1 MLKPCDSQMVI
12 KRIKQIGSKAA
23 PVQSPALSSPTP
35 AAAAPVIA
43 DSGES
48 LELRVSQALHKMGV
62 PANIKGYRYL
72 ITAIEL
78 CINDMDM
85 LSSVTK
91 QLYPTIA
98 KRYDTTP
105 SRVERAIRHSIEVAW
120 NRGQIDVLDAVFGYT
135 INTRKGKP
143 TNSEFIAMLSDKL
156 RMSHSLLD

>member
-1 MLKPCDSQMVI
+1 
-12 KRIKQIGSKAA
+12 
-23 PVQSPALSSPTP
+23 
-35 AAAAPVIA
+35 
-43 DSGES
+43 
-48 LELRVSQALHKMGV
+48 MGV

-78 CINDMDM
+78 CIGDMDM
-85 LSSVTK
+85 LGSVTK
-91 QLYPTIA
+91 LLYPTIA

-156 RMSHSLLD
+156 RMSRGLLD

>member
-1 MLKPCDSQMVI
+1 
-12 KRIKQIGSKAA
+12 
-23 PVQSPALSSPTP
+23 
-35 AAAAPVIA
+35 
-43 DSGES
+43 
-48 LELRVSQALHKMGV
+48 
-62 PANIKGYRYL
+62 
-72 ITAIEL
+72 
-78 CINDMDM
+78 
-85 LSSVTK
+85 VTK
-91 QLYPTIA
+91 LLYPTIA